1 MASNDEATNA
11 NGGDQPSPD
20 EASDTSTVGEAGRT
34 EPSDPAPEHQE
45 ASPQPQPQPEPEVPA
60 EAPAEASAEARP
72 ASQPPPY
79 VPPTAQEPQVQ
90 AGGQAQPGAPAWSDL
105 SPAGDDQSGA
115 APQSWDQQ
123 ATQQWQQPT
132 APPPSGPQAPP
143 AGSWTVPGSP
153 PTMQQP
159 IIQQPPVEQQPAGP
173 PQQQYQQPQ
182 QQYQPQQYQ
191 QPQQQYQPQ
200 QYQQPYGVPQQPAAP
215 TGPTRGGGPMA
226 LLGGLL
232 LLLGGVALIVGS
244 FLDWGEGLVGGQR
257 VVLTGF
263 KNAQDKLWGAPG
275 TLAAGAVLVIA
286 GVLYLASMK
295 SGVGALKRTLA
306 LVGSLAGLGWVV
318 YLLVSLQLDEANAL
332 IGLWLCLAGAVLG
345 LVGTFLGRGKKQA
358 SRPKN

>member
-143 AGSWTVPGSP
+143 AGSWPCLLYTSD
-153 PTMQQP
+153 
-159 IIQQPPVEQQPAGP
+159 
-173 PQQQYQQPQ
+173 
-182 QQYQPQQYQ
+182 
-191 QPQQQYQPQ
+191 
-200 QYQQPYGVPQQPAAP
+200 AAAE
-215 TGPTRGGGPMA
+215 RSRVD
-226 LLGGLL
+226 LGGRRITHKQTNRSSEQHPP
-232 LLLGGVALIVGS
+232 ALTQS
-244 FLDWGEGLVGGQR
+244 
-257 VVLTGF
+257 
-263 KNAQDKLWGAPG
+263 A
-275 TLAAGAVLVIA
+275 
-286 GVLYLASMK
+286 
-295 SGVGALKRTLA
+295 
-306 LVGSLAGLGWVV
+306 
-318 YLLVSLQLDEANAL
+318 
-332 IGLWLCLAGAVLG
+332 
-345 LVGTFLGRGKKQA
+345 
-358 SRPKN
+358 